1 MAYTVMVIDDDLDI
15 LEQLKDGLQFKG
27 YDALTFNDAY
37 PALNHIRT
45 HGLPHLI
52 LVDYGLPAMTG
63 FELSKKLSA
72 LGDIPIIFIS
82 KKNDADLIAEGIES
96 YADDFVTKP
105 FDLRIV
111 LAKVQRLLSR
121 IYKFDYVQ
129 IPLIQIDKDVVV
141 DFGNSRLT
149 KKDEVIALT
158 PTECRLL
165 HVLMRNAGR
174 IVTSAT
180 LISRAWPNEEVY
192 EETLRV
198 HMHRLR
204 KKIEIDFPNPR
215 YIQTERG
222 VGYRFAAL
230 DELTISQLVPLQQ

>member
-1 MAYTVMVIDDDLDI
+1 MSYTVMVIDDDQDL
-15 LEQLKDGLQFKG
+15 LEQFKDGLQLKG
-27 YDALTFNDAY
+27 YDALTFGDAS
-37 PALNHIRT
+37 PALLHIRKY
-45 HGLPHLI
+45 GLPHLI
-52 LVDYGLPAMTG
+52 LIDYRLPEMTG
-63 FELSKKLSA
+63 FELSKKLKA

-82 KKNDADLIAEGIES
+82 KKNDPDLIIEGIEN

-105 FDLRIV
+105 YDLRIV

-121 IYKFDYVQ
+121 IYRFDYVQ
-129 IPLIQIDKDVVV
+129 IPLIQIDEEVIV

-158 PTECRLL
+158 PIECRLL
-165 HVLMRNAGR
+165 HILMRNAGH
-174 IVTSAT
+174 IVSSTM

-204 KKIEIDFPNPR
+204 KKLESDFQNPR

-230 DELTISQLVPLQQ
+230 DEVTISQLVPLQQ